1 MQQGIL
7 KCFIPPA
14 ECVDLLNGILTTI
27 NKEAISNAIYN
38 LMDAKVSANYILFL
52 YKDVT

>member
-1 MQQGIL
+1 MQHAIF

-14 ECVDLLNGILTTI
+14 ECIALLNGILTTI

-38 LMDAKVSANYILFL
+38 LMDAKVSAKLRFIP
-52 YKDVT
+52 V